1 MAAKKR
7 PNKSKGTISKLRYVS
22 SKKSLNGHG
31 ALEPVVGAYF
41 TTVFRVVND
50 RRVWGNF
57 TSTYALEDYPT
68 LDPNDIL
75 SKASE
80 IRVRPGD
87 NKKVVVDTFLV
98 AKGRNHSLLI
108 MINNWFDGALI
119 LDFHKPISLTMGS
132 LYSKVKYIVDKNS
145 LESRIYVTQKQPK
158 SIDAYDL
165 REWLLV
171 TSSGGKRGWELIE
184 DAGSP
189 ATYLDASEPELLL
202 HAYINSPGITWAL
215 GADDSEILSE
225 IERKQKYGKFDL
237 ANVRKKK

>member
-1 MAAKKR
+1 MPAKKR
-7 PNKSKGTISKLRYVS
+7 PKKSTRTISKLREVS

-41 TTVFRVVND
+41 TTVFRVVDD

-75 SKASE
+75 SIASE
-80 IRVRPGD
+80 IRVRPGE
-87 NKKVVVDTFLV
+87 NKKVAGDTFLV

-108 MINNWFDGALI
+108 KINNWFGEALI
-119 LDFHKPISLTMGS
+119 LDFHKPSSLTIGS
-132 LYSKVKYIVDKNS
+132 LYSKIKYIVDKNS

-165 REWLLV
+165 REWFLV
-171 TSSGGKRGWELIE
+171 TSSGGNRGWELCE

-189 ATYLDASEPELLL
+189 ATYLGAEEPELLL
-202 HAYINSPGITWAL
+202 HAYINSPSATWAF
-215 GADDSEILSE
+215 GDDDSEILSK
-225 IERKQKYGKFDL
+225 IEHKQKYGKFDL
-237 ANVRKKK
+237 ANARKKK